1 MSSIMQMANVPSAS
15 AQVQRHIDGGVGRFG
30 AASGCQIYIDAG
42 QPTASMLGG
51 MSPNT
56 IIRAIGPNSAV
67 GCQW

>member
-42 QPTASMLGG
+42 QPTTSMSGG
-51 MSPNT
+51 LVPNT
-56 IIRAIGPNSAV
+56 IIRIIGNSTTV